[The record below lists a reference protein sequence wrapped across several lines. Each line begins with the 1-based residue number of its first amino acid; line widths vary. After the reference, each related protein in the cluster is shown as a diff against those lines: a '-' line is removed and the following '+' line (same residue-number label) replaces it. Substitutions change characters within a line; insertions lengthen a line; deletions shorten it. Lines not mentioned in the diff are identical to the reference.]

1 MKDRGEGPA
10 FTMSAGKIS
19 ATGAD
24 AWVAPVYE
32 GEKRLSGDAAEI
44 DRACGGLIGERL
56 AAGDFKGTFRE
67 ICVLYP
73 RGGLKCRCVLAAGMG
88 KKTEFRPETV
98 RAVSAAAAQK
108 ARALNLRTL
117 AFPIDAGSTPL
128 NPPELAEAVV
138 EGVALGLYRFA
149 AYRTLDTEEAPSPA
163 QVILAV
169 GKGRS
174 RPVVEQAVQRAQI
187 VSGAVRLAR
196 DLVSTPPG
204 DMTPSAL
211 ARVSAD
217 LAAARPSLSIEVLDA
232 DRMREIGMNALLGVG
247 CGSHEPPKFIIL
259 TYRGGETDASP
270 IVLVGK
276 GVTFDSGGLSLK
288 SYENMEGMKDDMAG
302 GAVVLATMAA
312 AADLSLP
319 LNLVGLV
326 PAAENLPG
334 GGAYKPGDVLKA
346 LSGRTIEVMNTDAE
360 GRLLL
365 ADALSYAERYEPQA
379 VIDVATLTG
388 ACVVALGP
396 ELIGLFGNDD
406 ALKARLRAAGD
417 ATGEAV
423 WELPLWR
430 DYDELIKSD
439 IADFKNTGG
448 REGGAITAALFLS
461 KFVGPHPWAH
471 LDIAGPVWAKKDR
484 PMIPKGAS
492 GVGVRLLVRMLR
504 DWKSATH

>member
-1 MKDRGEGPA
+1 M
-10 FTMSAGKIS
+10 FTVRAGKVVAIE
-19 ATGAD
+19 AD

-32 GEKRLSGDAAEI
+32 GEERLTGAAAAV
-44 DRACGGLIGERL
+44 DRATGGMIRERL
-56 AAGDFKGTFRE
+56 AAGDFKGKLRE

-73 RGGLKCRCVLAAGMG
+73 QAGFKCRCILVAGLG
-88 KKTEFRPETV
+88 KKTEFRTETV
-98 RAVSAAAAQK
+98 RAASAATAQK
-108 ARALNLRTL
+108 ARALELKTL
-117 AFPIDAGSTPL
+117 VFPADSGTAGL
-128 NPPELAEAVV
+128 AVPELAEAVV
-138 EGVALGLYRFA
+138 EGAALGLYRFE
-149 AYRTLDTEEAPSPA
+149 AYRTQDMEESASPA

-169 GKGRS
+169 ENGRS
-174 RPVVEQAVQRAQI
+174 RPAVERAVERAQI
-187 VSGAVRLAR
+187 VSGAVRLVR

-204 DMTPSAL
+204 DMTPAAL
-211 ARVSAD
+211 ARVATD
-217 LAAARPSLSIEVLDA
+217 LASNRRALSVEVLEA

-247 CGSHEPPKFIIL
+247 CGSHEAPKFIIL
-259 TYRGGETDASP
+259 TYHGAAADVPP

-334 GGAYKPGDVLKA
+334 GGAYKPGDVLKS

-365 ADALSYAERYEPQA
+365 ADALNYAERYEPQA

-484 PMIPKGAS
+484 PIIPKGAS

-504 DWKSATH
+504 DWPT

>member
-1 MKDRGEGPA
+1 MKDRGEGPMFA
-10 FTMSAGKIS
+10 VSAGKILE
-19 ATGAD
+19 TEAD
-24 AWVAPVYE
+24 AWVALVYE
-32 GEKRLSGDAAEI
+32 GEMGLSGAAAAI
-44 DRACGGLIGERL
+44 DRASGGLIAERL
-56 AAGDFKGTFRE
+56 VAGDFKGKFRE

-73 RGGLKCRCVLAAGMG
+73 QGVLKCRCILVAGMG

-108 ARALNLRTL
+108 ARALDLRTL
-117 AFPIDAGSTPL
+117 AFPIEAGSTPL

-149 AYRTLDTEEAPSPA
+149 AYRTLDTEEALSPA

-169 GKGRS
+169 GNGRS
-174 RPVVEQAVQRAQI
+174 RPAVEQAARRAEI
-187 VSGAVRLAR
+187 VSGAVQLAR

-204 DMTPSAL
+204 DMTPSTL
-211 ARVSAD
+211 ARVATD
-217 LAAARPSLSIEVLDA
+217 LAAARPTLTVEVLDA
-232 DRMREIGMNALLGVG
+232 DRMREIGMHAVLGVG
-247 CGSHEPPKFIIL
+247 CASHEPPKFIIL
-259 TYRGGETDASP
+259 TYCGDGADAPP

-288 SYENMEGMKDDMAG
+288 SQENMEGMKDDMAG
-302 GAVVLATMAA
+302 GAVVLTAMSA

-326 PAAENLPG
+326 PTVENLPG
-334 GGAYKPGDVLKA
+334 GGAYKPGDVLKS

-365 ADALSYAERYEPQA
+365 ADALSYAGRYEPQA

-396 ELIGLFGNDD
+396 ELIGLFGNDEI
-406 ALKARLRAAGD
+406 LNARLRAAGD

-430 DYDELIKSD
+430 EYDELIKSD

-448 REGGAITAALFLS
+448 REGGAISAALFLS

-471 LDIAGPVWAKKDR
+471 LDIAGPVWAKKGR
-484 PMIPKGAS
+484 PTVPKGAS

-504 DWKSATH
+504 DWPPAKP